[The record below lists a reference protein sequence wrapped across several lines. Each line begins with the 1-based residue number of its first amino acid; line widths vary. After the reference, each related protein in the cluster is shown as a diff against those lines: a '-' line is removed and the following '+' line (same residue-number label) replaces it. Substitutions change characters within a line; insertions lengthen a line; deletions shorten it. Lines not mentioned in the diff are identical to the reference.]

1 MELGFESLPIN
12 ERLLQT
18 MDDATRHKAFVR
30 SAMYQNW
37 LKHLSEL
44 GAKDKEVEE
53 FAKTVKEEF
62 NIQLTRELVA
72 QHLVKFKRM
81 EALKTY
87 LRTLHIDEDEIE
99 EAVQLVGSPRD
110 PSLNGILN
118 PFNFRLPFHF
128 SSLFI

>member
-1 MELGFESLPIN
+1 MEVGFESLPIN

-44 GAKDKEVEE
+44 GAKDKHVEA

-87 LRTLHIDEDEIE
+87 LRTLHIDEDEIK

-110 PSLNGILN
+110 PSLNGIY
-118 PFNFRLPFHF
+118 
-128 SSLFI
+128 